1 MKKYGKTTEEDNLEK
16 MIVCRDIVKEVLD
29 FGVSE
34 KQKLQIIYLL
44 AMELE
49 NRDVMLKIKDITN
62 NDKEEIEEKKI
73 ITI

>member
-1 MKKYGKTTEEDNLEK
+1 MKKYGKTSDEDYLEK
-16 MIVCRDIVKEVLD
+16 MIVCRDIVKEILN

-44 AMELE
+44 ALELE
-49 NRDVMLKIKDITN
+49 NREIMLKIKDVTN
-62 NDKEEIEEKKI
+62 NEENNEDKKI